1 MPAKGIWIA
10 MPVATKQFP
19 DGWWS
24 LAVKAG
30 ICAHGDSKEA
40 AERRFDE
47 ALTLWA
53 ASAPST
59 EVLLARLRAAGIHVA
74 GVTPCLT
81 ATSCLAQPLC
91 SRKISRLVTRS
102 LAPADPGWCS
112 RVLIRM
118 VDEQLATG
126 VLIRLGLGPK
136 IVHDTLIEYGAWG
149 WVVLVACTS

>member
-59 EVLLARLRAAGIHVA
+59 EVLLARLRAAGIPCGRGDSLPDRDELLASLSAHEDIPSGDSES
-74 GVTPCLT
+74 GV
-81 ATSCLAQPLC
+81 
-91 SRKISRLVTRS
+91 
-102 LAPADPGWCS
+102 PADH
-112 RVLIRM
+112 RV
-118 VDEQLATG
+118 VFA
-126 VLIRLGLGPK
+126 
-136 IVHDTLIEYGAWG
+136 GAH
-149 WVVLVACTS
+149 